1 MNGRKLY
8 TIPNTNAPSPYG
20 SWRKSYNAKVASVR
34 IKIFTHIGRMKS
46 TTIVFE
52 VLNCF

>member
-8 TIPNTNAPSPYG
+8 TIPNTNAPSPNG
-20 SWRKSYNAKVASVR
+20 SWRKSNKATVAKVR
-34 IKIFTHIGRMKS
+34 IRMFTHIGRMKS
-46 TTIVFE
+46 TTIVFD